1 MHITIK
7 KRPSGV
13 VASLTGILAFLGTTE
28 VVFDQHNKTIR
39 PAMISDRRVSKISEN
54 GTISIASVLRPDE
67 FIGTWECEEVK
78 PGVLQL
84 YKS

>member
-1 MHITIK
+1 MQIKIK

-13 VASLTGILAFLGTTE
+13 VASLTGIVALLGTSE

-78 PGVLQL
+78 PGVFQMF
-84 YKS
+84 KA